1 MKTVA
6 RLAIGVAVV
15 VGGACASLGRATFK
29 EPIVVLRDAR
39 LTGLGVSGGSVDV
52 VLAVYNPNSFR
63 LDGSRLTYQVL
74 VDSVILASGVYD
86 ERFVVE
92 RGDTAE
98 LRLPLTFTYSGIGAA
113 GRQLMQNGSVEYRVV
128 GDVTVATPLGRFT
141 RPYQGKGR
149 FSTLARTP

>member
-6 RLAIGVAVV
+6 RSVIWVAVV

-29 EPIVVLRDAR
+29 EPVVVLRDAR

-74 VDSVILASGVYD
+74 VDSVMLASGVYD
-86 ERFVVE
+86 ERFVIE

-113 GRQLMQNGSVEYRVV
+113 GRQFVQNGSVEYRVV

-141 RPYQGKGR
+141 RPYRGKGR

>member
-1 MKTVA
+1 VKTVA
-6 RLAIGVAVV
+6 RLAIVVAVV

-74 VDSVILASGVYD
+74 VDSVMLASGVYD

-113 GRQLMQNGSVEYRVV
+113 GRQLMQNGSVEYRVM